1 VERRIRD
8 EPVVDAPNLIPAHI
22 LAAAAAAPTGNAAH
36 TTAAD
41 ANTDAQQQQQQAAY
55 DAAFD
60 AADEPYDDSDSAN
73 GDDSVG
79 WWSSLPD
86 YVQYSVQS
94 VFVVCAVMLVMA
106 LRSRKSSA
114 K

>member
-8 EPVVDAPNLIPAHI
+8 EPVVDTPNLIPAHI
-22 LAAAAAAPTGNAAH
+22 LAAAAAAATGNAAH
-36 TTAAD
+36 TAANAD
-41 ANTDAQQQQQQAAY
+41 TEQQQAAY

-60 AADEPYDDSDSAN
+60 NADEPYDDSNSAN